1 MADTFD
7 FDAFISSPSQ
17 AEVANPISSTNPT
30 TTTITATTTN
40 DNLGN
45 PIATHASTQVG
56 GDASLLALNG
66 DMVSSFSDQGMN
78 GGLDGA
84 NLINNG
90 GLDMMNGSTLMSQSN
105 SLMYGSNYGDSFGN
119 DLMDS
124 WDINNA
130 AAAASGAPSFDFGNV
145 SASENNA
152 NANANGNGN
161 GNGNSV
167 NAPSQLH
174 NSHMP
179 MSMPSAQQNGATDSG
194 VKGARD
200 MAASYRDQIAAHHTQ
215 LMSVSTAPGPNGVG
229 RRSTSSIPRVSTF
242 KRNPPPMH
250 RGITAPNA
258 AKANLSL
265 QERRR
270 LSRQTAKQGA
280 TNMMPPQQ
288 GFPLTPQNPAAQ
300 GIGGF
305 TPVAGRGA
313 KRGLNGDS
321 GQISAS
327 PQQAMPMTSRSVS
340 FMNDSSGSSVSSSS
354 LSPQKMLDS
363 RSNSFMQ
370 TGGAAAGNGS
380 ANGLDAPSSVY
391 QGNFNTSSG
400 EAVPTSN
407 KYSSSGVD
415 VLGILSRAITRP
427 NPSIAL
433 GPVDLSCSF
442 AISDARHPE
451 QPLIYASETFCHLTG
466 YTLHEILGKNC
477 RFLQTP
483 GVPLEAGAERQHTDN
498 RAVEHLKRHLTGFRE
513 CQASLINYRKD
524 GSPFINL
531 VTVVPVSW
539 SDPSQVDFLVG
550 FQVDLV
556 EQPGAILERKE
567 DGSYLVNYRSVNDPP
582 PSAILGSDEMIK
594 DADAEASKQAAIA
607 ADILDLIHG
616 VGPCDAKQWSRV
628 LLENSHDLI
637 YVLSLKGTFLY
648 VSPSIERILGYSA
661 EEVIGKSISEFCH
674 PSDVVPVFRELKDS
688 TSNASIAAAAS
699 RNLRTEGIAN
709 PLTKGG
715 GGQAGPR
722 VNLIFRMRHKHDGH
736 RWIESTGKLHLEQG
750 KGRKVVISSGR
761 PRPVYNLAWEH
772 VRRGAESAQP
782 SFWSKLSIDGIFLS
796 TTGPI
801 AEVLNCDSKDVFGRH
816 VLEVTNYEAAPSLL
830 QALRSSQA
838 MSVSHLMGDG
848 VRNTTPVFSSF
859 YPSSAAAG
867 PALPTVFV
875 HVQRASAESS
885 WMIPNVAY
893 PKGGPQPAF
902 DATGTSVD
910 SLTSVFAEL
919 STYRSSSWV
928 FEMHQLKNVNR
939 RLKDEIRAL
948 RRQSRDHFAAG
959 VQGLPSNGVKLST
972 PQSPTLIGGCRRSGH
987 TDPSSFGNGQKM
999 VVPHIQASS
1008 PIKRRPD
1015 HGHGH
1020 RQHLRPSATLAYLH
1034 AGSSTDR
1041 GSSSSSG
1048 SEISPF
1054 AERAPNDGRSGS
1066 GDASDET
1073 TATTTTSGDTS
1084 EKDGSNNGSN
1094 TASGSESRRGS
1105 GSAEA

>member
-17 AEVANPISSTNPT
+17 AEAAAPISNTNNVATNSVDPSSTAAPPLLGPQP
-30 TTTITATTTN
+30 N
-40 DNLGN
+40 DM
-45 PIATHASTQVG
+45 IA
-56 GDASLLALNG
+56 
-66 DMVSSFSDQGMN
+66 SFSDQAMN

-84 NLINNG
+84 
-90 GLDMMNGSTLMSQSN
+90 LDMMGGSALMNQSN
-105 SLMYGSNYGDSFGN
+105 SLMYGSSNYGESFGN

-124 WDINNA
+124 WDMGSTTTA
-130 AAAASGAPSFDFGNV
+130 AAVAAPIAAPAFDFSGVPIADPSKPPGPQTPAANHSAPVTAPSSPVKRDF
-145 SASENNA
+145 
-152 NANANGNGN
+152 
-161 GNGNSV
+161 
-167 NAPSQLH
+167 
-174 NSHMP
+174 
-179 MSMPSAQQNGATDSG
+179 T
-194 VKGARD
+194 
-200 MAASYRDQIAAHHTQ
+200 ASYRDKIAAHHAH
-215 LMSVSTAPGPNGVG
+215 LMNTSTIMGSNGAG
-229 RRSTSSIPRVSTF
+229 SRSTSSIPRVSTF
-242 KRNPPPMH
+242 KRAVPPSH
-250 RGITAPNA
+250 RGITAPNVA
-258 AKANLSL
+258 RPNLSL

-270 LSRQTAKQGA
+270 LSRQAAKQGS
-280 TNMMPPQQ
+280 TMPQYQQ
-288 GFPLTPQNPAAQ
+288 TFAPTTQPSVAPAA
-300 GIGGF
+300 GGSF
-305 TPVAGRGA
+305 VPSVAGRGA
-313 KRGLNGDS
+313 KRGMADDN
-321 GQISAS
+321 GQISSS
-327 PQQAMPMTSRSVS
+327 PMQGMPLPSRSVS
-340 FMNDSSGSSVSSSS
+340 FMNDSSGSSVSSSN
-354 LSPQKMLDS
+354 LSPQKIPDS
-363 RSNSFMQ
+363 RSSSFAPPMP
-370 TGGAAAGNGS
+370 TANLGGAV
-380 ANGLDAPSSVY
+380 APPHVY
-391 QGNFNTSSG
+391 QGSFNTTSG
-400 EAVPTSN
+400 EAISTSN

-567 DGSYLVNYRSVNDPP
+567 DGSYLVNYRSINDPP
-582 PSAILGSDEMIK
+582 PSAVLGGDEIGK

-648 VSPSIERILGYSA
+648 VSPSIERILGYTA

-699 RNLRTEGIAN
+699 RNIRTEGVAN

-722 VNLIFRMRHKHDGH
+722 VNLTLRMRHKHDGH
-736 RWIESTGKLHLEQG
+736 RWIDSTGKLHLEQG

-782 SFWSKLSIDGIFLS
+782 SFWSKLSIDGVFLS
-796 TTGPI
+796 TTGPV
-801 AEVLNCDSKDVFGRH
+801 AEVLNCGPRDIFGRH

-848 VRNTTPVFSSF
+848 VRNTTPVFTSF

-875 HVQRASAESS
+875 HTQRASAESS
-885 WMIPNVAY
+885 WMVPNVAY

-910 SLTSVFAEL
+910 SLTSVFGEL

-948 RRQSRDHFAAG
+948 RRQSRDHFASGGQNCA
-959 VQGLPSNGVKLST
+959 QLST
-972 PQSPTLIGGCRRSGH
+972 PRSPTAANGRRRSG
-987 TDPSSFGNGQKM
+987 PSLDAAAFSAMQGSM
-999 VVPHIQASS
+999 VPHIQAPS

-1020 RQHLRPSATLAYLH
+1020 RQHLRPTAALTYLH
-1034 AGSSTDR
+1034 AGHSTDY
-1041 GSSSSSG
+1041 GGSSSSG
-1048 SEISPF
+1048 SETPF
-1054 AERAPNDGRSGS
+1054 GDRASNERRSGS

-1084 EKDGSNNGSN
+1084 EKDGASNSGSG
-1094 TASGSESRRGS
+1094 TGSGSESRRGS

>member
-17 AEVANPISSTNPT
+17 ADVAPPIS
-30 TTTITATTTN
+30 TTN
-40 DNLGN
+40 D
-45 PIATHASTQVG
+45 ATTNAS
-56 GDASLLALNG
+56 SLLAPTN
-66 DMVSSFSDQGMN
+66 DMMSSFPDQGIN
-78 GGLDGA
+78 GALDANGLMSNGA
-84 NLINNG
+84 
-90 GLDMMNGSTLMSQSN
+90 LDMMAGSELMSQSN

-119 DLMDS
+119 DIMDS
-124 WDINNA
+124 WDMGSA
-130 AAAASGAPSFDFGNV
+130 AAAAPANGGAPSFDFSGV
-145 SASENNA
+145 PSAS
-152 NANANGNGN
+152 NGKAPNG
-161 GNGNSV
+161 GQPPASTASV
-167 NAPSQLH
+167 P
-174 NSHMP
+174 P
-179 MSMPSAQQNGATDSG
+179 MPSSTTTPAPGG
-194 VKGARD
+194 KRD
-200 MAASYRDQIAAHHTQ
+200 ITASYRDQIAAHHSH
-215 LMSVSTAPGPNGVG
+215 LMNTSTILAPNGAG
-229 RRSTSSIPRVSTF
+229 SRSTSSIPRVSTF
-242 KRNPPPMH
+242 KRALPPMH

-258 AKANLSL
+258 ARANLSL

-270 LSRQTAKQGA
+270 LSRQAAKQGA
-280 TNMMPPQQ
+280 NNASQLQPAFAPTPPPPQAAAA
-288 GFPLTPQNPAAQ
+288 PAV
-300 GIGGF
+300 GGF
-305 TPVAGRGA
+305 VPAVAGRGA
-313 KRGLNGDS
+313 KRGMVDDS
-321 GQISAS
+321 GHINSSPMQGAS
-327 PQQAMPMTSRSVS
+327 LPSRSVS
-340 FMNDSSGSSVSSSS
+340 FLNDSSGSSVSSASM
-354 LSPQKMLDS
+354 SPQKMLDH
-363 RSNSFMQ
+363 RSSSFAPAPP
-370 TGGAAAGNGS
+370 AANNGS
-380 ANGLDAPSSVY
+380 VNPPSLVY
-391 QGNFNTSSG
+391 QGSFNTTSG
-400 EAVPTSN
+400 EAIPTSN

-415 VLGILSRAITRP
+415 VLGILSRAITRT

-442 AISDARHPE
+442 AISDARHPK

-556 EQPGAILERKE
+556 EQPGAILERKD
-567 DGSYLVNYRSVNDPP
+567 DGSYLVNYRSINDPP
-582 PSAILGSDEMIK
+582 PSAILGADEMGK
-594 DADAEASKQAAIA
+594 DADAQASKQAAIA

-616 VGPCDAKQWSRV
+616 VGACDAKQWSRV

-648 VSPSIERILGYSA
+648 VSPSIERILGYTA

-699 RNLRTEGIAN
+699 RNIRTEGVAN

-722 VNLIFRMRHKHDGH
+722 VNLTLRMRHKHNGH
-736 RWIESTGKLHLEQG
+736 RWIDSTGKLHLEQG

-772 VRRGAESAQP
+772 VRRGAEAAQP
-782 SFWSKLSIDGIFLS
+782 SFWSKLSIDGVFLS
-796 TTGPI
+796 TTGPV
-801 AEVLNCDSKDVFGRH
+801 AEVLNCDGRDIFGRH

-848 VRNTTPVFSSF
+848 ASNNTPVFSSF

-875 HVQRASAESS
+875 HIQRASAEGS

-910 SLTSVFAEL
+910 SLTSVFGEL

-928 FEMHQLKNVNR
+928 FEIHQLKNVNR

-948 RRQSRDHFAAG
+948 RRQSRDHLTA
-959 VQGLPSNGVKLST
+959 NGQNPIGNGAKMSM
-972 PQSPTLIGGCRRSGH
+972 PQSPTVANGAGGRRRSGP
-987 TDPSSFGNGQKM
+987 TDAAAFGMAQQGSSS
-999 VVPHIQASS
+999 VPHIQAPS

-1020 RQHLRPSATLAYLH
+1020 RQHLRPTAALTYLH
-1034 AGSSTDR
+1034 AGHSTDF

-1048 SEISPF
+1048 SEVSPF
-1054 AERAPNDGRSGS
+1054 AERAPNDRRSGS

-1073 TATTTTSGDTS
+1073 AATTTTSGDTS
-1084 EKDGSNNGSN
+1084 EKDGSN
-1094 TASGSESRRGS
+1094 SGSGTGSGSDSRRGS

>member
-17 AEVANPISSTNPT
+17 GEVAQSIVPNGNSANTTN
-30 TTTITATTTN
+30 IATTS
-40 DNLGN
+40 DSLGN
-45 PIATHASTQVG
+45 SLATNGPDS
-56 GDASLLALNG
+56 SLLGSAN
-66 DMVSSFSDQGMN
+66 DMASSFSDQGMSS
-78 GGLDGA
+78 GLDGA
-84 NLINNG
+84 NLMSNG
-90 GLDMMNGSTLMSQSN
+90 GLDMMGGSSLISQSN
-105 SLMYGSNYGDSFGN
+105 SMVYSSSNYSDSFGN
-119 DLMDS
+119 DIMNS
-124 WDINNA
+124 WDMGNGAGAVN
-130 AAAASGAPSFDFGNV
+130 GAPNFDFGGVATLDPTANNNGINGGA
-145 SASENNA
+145 SAAPPQNGQMSAPAPLIAPLSAPTE
-152 NANANGNGN
+152 NGN
-161 GNGNSV
+161 
-167 NAPSQLH
+167 
-174 NSHMP
+174 
-179 MSMPSAQQNGATDSG
+179 
-194 VKGARD
+194 KGARD
-200 MAASYRDQIAAHHTQ
+200 ITASYRDQIAAHHSH
-215 LMSVSTAPGPNGVG
+215 LMNTSTAPGPNGAG
-229 RRSTSSIPRVSTF
+229 SRSTSSIPRVSTF
-242 KRNPPPMH
+242 KCNPLN
-250 RGITAPNA
+250 RGITAPNV
-258 AKANLSL
+258 AKLNLSL

-270 LSRQTAKQGA
+270 LSRQAAKHGA
-280 TNMMPPQQ
+280 NAVQSQP
-288 GFPLTPQNPAAQ
+288 NAAAQ
-300 GIGGF
+300 GAGVF

-313 KRGLNGDS
+313 KRGLNADN
-321 GQISAS
+321 GQISS
-327 PQQAMPMTSRSVS
+327 TPQQSLPLPSRSVS
-340 FMNDSSGSSVSSSS
+340 FMIDSSGSSVSSSS
-354 LSPQKMLDS
+354 MSPQKVLDS
-363 RSNSFMQ
+363 RSSSFMQ
-370 TGGAAAGNGS
+370 TGPGAIAAGPG
-380 ANGLDAPSSVY
+380 ANGNGLGAPSSVY
-391 QGNFNTSSG
+391 QGNFSITSG

-407 KYSSSGVD
+407 KYSTSGVD

-451 QPLIYASETFCHLTG
+451 QPLVYASETFCHLTG
-466 YTLHEILGKNC
+466 YPLQEILGKNC

-483 GVPLEAGAERQHTDN
+483 GLPLEAGAERQHTDN
-498 RAVEHLKRHLTGFRE
+498 RAVEHLQRHCSDFRE

-524 GSPFINL
+524 GSAFINL

-567 DGSYLVNYRSVNDPP
+567 DGSYLVNYPSINDPP
-582 PSAILGSDEMIK
+582 PSANLGADEMIK
-594 DADAEASKQAAIA
+594 DVDAEASKQAAIA

-648 VSPSIERILGYSA
+648 VSPSIERILGYTA

-699 RNLRTEGIAN
+699 RNIRTEGVAN

-722 VNLIFRMRHKHDGH
+722 VNLIMRMRHKHDDH

-761 PRPVYNLAWEH
+761 PRPVYKLAWEH
-772 VRRGAESAQP
+772 VRRGAESAPP
-782 SFWSKLSIDGIFLS
+782 SFWSKLSIDGVFLS
-796 TTGPI
+796 TTGPV
-801 AEVLNCDSKDVFGRH
+801 ADVLNCDSKDIFGRH
-816 VLEVTNYEAAPSLL
+816 MLEVTNYEAAPSLL

-838 MSVSHLMGDG
+838 MTVSHLMGDG
-848 VRNTTPVFSSF
+848 VNNSIPVFTSF

-902 DATGTSVD
+902 DSTGTSVD

-948 RRQSRDHFAAG
+948 RRQSRDHFALG
-959 VQGLPSNGVKLST
+959 QQGMSANGVKLST
-972 PQSPTLIGGCRRSGH
+972 PQSPTIAGVRRHSGH
-987 TDPSSFGNGQKM
+987 MDALPFGAGLGQGG
-999 VVPHIQASS
+999 VVPHIQAPS
-1008 PIKRRPD
+1008 PIRRRPD

-1020 RQHLRPSATLAYLH
+1020 RQHLRPTATLQYLH
-1034 AGSSTDR
+1034 GGSSTDR
-1041 GSSSSSG
+1041 GGSSTDRGGSSSSS
-1048 SEISPF
+1048 SNEISPF
-1054 AERAPNDGRSGS
+1054 GERAPNERRSGS

-1073 TATTTTSGDTS
+1073 AATTTSGDTS
-1084 EKDGSNNGSN
+1084 EKDGGSN
-1094 TASGSESRRGS
+1094 SGSGTGS
-1105 GSAEA
+1105 GSGSRRNSAEAS

>member
-17 AEVANPISSTNPT
+17 GEVAQPVSVSNGAS
-30 TTTITATTTN
+30 TTI

-45 PIATHASTQVG
+45 PIISNAASNPVG
-56 GDASLLALNG
+56 ADASLLGPANS
-66 DMVSSFSDQGMN
+66 MVSSFSDQGIMSN
-78 GGLDGA
+78 GGM
-84 NLINNG
+84 
-90 GLDMMNGSTLMSQSN
+90 DMMAGSTLMSQSN
-105 SLMYGSNYGDSFGN
+105 SLMYGDNYSESFGN
-119 DLMDS
+119 DLMNS
-124 WDINNA
+124 WDIGNA
-130 AAAASGAPSFDFGNV
+130 AHAPNAASTFDFGRAASAGPV
-145 SASENNA
+145 SNTNALAANDNASKVA
-152 NANANGNGN
+152 SMPMAPT
-161 GNGNSV
+161 SSSTP
-167 NAPSQLH
+167 APSA
-174 NSHMP
+174 N
-179 MSMPSAQQNGATDSG
+179 
-194 VKGARD
+194 KGARD
-200 MAASYRDQIAAHHTQ
+200 VTASYRDQIAAHHSH
-215 LMSVSTAPGPNGVG
+215 LMTASTAPALNGAG
-229 RRSTSSIPRVSTF
+229 SRSTSSIPRVSTF
-242 KRNPPPMH
+242 KRAQPPLP
-250 RGITAPNA
+250 RGVTTHNA
-258 AKANLSL
+258 AQANLSL

-270 LSRQTAKQGA
+270 LSRQATKLGA
-280 TNMMPPQQ
+280 MSQPQPQSFPTTPPHA
-288 GFPLTPQNPAAQ
+288 TSQNAGHFA
-300 GIGGF
+300 
-305 TPVAGRGA
+305 TPVAGRGV
-313 KRGLNGDS
+313 KRGLNADGVQVNN
-321 GQISAS
+321 GP
-327 PQQAMPMTSRSVS
+327 PQQLPLPSRSVS
-340 FMNDSSGSSVSSSS
+340 FMNDSSGSSVSSSDM
-354 LSPQKMLDS
+354 SPQKMLDS
-363 RSNSFMQ
+363 RSSSFMQ
-370 TGGAAAGNGS
+370 STGVPVGAGS
-380 ANGLDAPSSVY
+380 AGLDASSSVY
-391 QGNFNTSSG
+391 QGNFNTTSG
-400 EAVPTSN
+400 EAVATSN
-407 KYSSSGVD
+407 KYSASGVD

-483 GVPLEAGAERQHTDN
+483 GLPLEAGAERQHTDN
-498 RAVEHLKRHLTGFRE
+498 RAVQHLKRHLGGFRE

-567 DGSYLVNYRSVNDPP
+567 DGSYLVNYRSINDPP
-582 PSAILGSDEMIK
+582 PSAVLGSDEMVK

-648 VSPSIERILGYSA
+648 VSPSIERILGFTA

-699 RNLRTEGIAN
+699 RNIRTEGVAN

-772 VRRGAESAQP
+772 VRRGAENAQP
-782 SFWSKLSIDGIFLS
+782 SFWSKLSIDGVFLS
-796 TTGPI
+796 STGPI
-801 AEVLNCDSKDVFGRH
+801 GDVLNCEGKDIFGRH

-838 MSVSHLMGDG
+838 MTVSHLMGDG
-848 VRNTTPVFSSF
+848 LRNTTPVCTSF

-875 HVQRASAESS
+875 HVQRASTESS

-902 DATGTSVD
+902 DSTGTSVD

-959 VQGLPSNGVKLST
+959 GQGMPINGVQLST
-972 PQSPTLIGGCRRSGH
+972 PQSPSLAGGRRSSGH
-987 TDPSSFGNGQKM
+987 LDAPQFGNIEG
-999 VVPHIQASS
+999 VAVPHLTSSS

-1020 RQHLRPSATLAYLH
+1020 RQHLRPTANLAYLH
-1034 AGSSTDR
+1034 QNSSTDR
-1041 GSSSSSG
+1041 GSSSSSS

-1054 AERAPNDGRSGS
+1054 GEVLHQDRRSGS

-1073 TATTTTSGDTS
+1073 AATTTTSGDTS
-1084 EKDGSNNGSN
+1084 EKDGSH
-1094 TASGSESRRGS
+1094 SGSGTGSGNESRRNS

>member
-17 AEVANPISSTNPT
+17 GEVAPSMIPNTASAT
-30 TTTITATTTN
+30 TANTATT
-40 DNLGN
+40 DSLGN
-45 PIATHASTQVG
+45 PISNNVPEN
-56 GDASLLALNG
+56 SLLGPGN
-66 DMVSSFSDQGMN
+66 DMVSSFSDQGIDI
-78 GGLDGA
+78 GLDGA
-84 NLINNG
+84 NLLSNG
-90 GLDMMNGSTLMSQSN
+90 GLDMMGGSTLMSQSN
-105 SLMYGSNYGDSFGN
+105 SMMYSGSNYGDSFGN
-119 DLMDS
+119 EIMNS
-124 WDINNA
+124 WDMGNA
-130 AAAASGAPSFDFGNV
+130 AGADNGAATFDFGGINGGGAPAPQPQV
-145 SASENNA
+145 GQMSAPA
-152 NANANGNGN
+152 PLPTADGNK
-161 GNGNSV
+161 
-167 NAPSQLH
+167 AI
-174 NSHMP
+174 
-179 MSMPSAQQNGATDSG
+179 
-194 VKGARD
+194 RD
-200 MAASYRDQIAAHHTQ
+200 ITASYRDQIAAHHSHLLTT
-215 LMSVSTAPGPNGVG
+215 STAPGPKGAG
-229 RRSTSSIPRVSTF
+229 SRSTSSIPRVSTF
-242 KRNPPPMH
+242 KRNPMN
-250 RGITAPNA
+250 RGVTAPNA
-258 AKANLSL
+258 AKLNLSL

-270 LSRQTAKQGA
+270 LSRQAAKHGA
-280 TNMMPPQQ
+280 NAAQPQQ
-288 GFPLTPQNPAAQ
+288 HAAAQ
-300 GIGGF
+300 NARAFSPI
-305 TPVAGRGA
+305 AGRGA
-313 KRGLNGDS
+313 KRGLNGDNEH
-321 GQISAS
+321 ISS
-327 PQQAMPMTSRSVS
+327 TPQQSLPLPSRSVS

-354 LSPQKMLDS
+354 MSPQKMLDS
-363 RSNSFMQ
+363 RSSSFMQ
-370 TGGAAAGNGS
+370 QGPSNNIVGAAANGNVMG
-380 ANGLDAPSSVY
+380 APSSVY
-391 QGNFNTSSG
+391 QGNFSTTSG
-400 EAVPTSN
+400 ETVPTSN
-407 KYSSSGVD
+407 KYSTSGVD

-498 RAVEHLKRHLTGFRE
+498 CAVKHLKRHLTGFRE

-539 SDPSQVDFLVG
+539 SNPSQVDFIVG

-567 DGSYLVNYRSVNDPP
+567 DGSYLVNYRSINDPP
-582 PSAILGSDEMIK
+582 PSAILGADEMTK
-594 DADAEASKQAAIA
+594 DADTEASKQAAIA

-648 VSPSIERILGYSA
+648 VSPSIERILGYTA

-699 RNLRTEGIAN
+699 RNIRTEGVVN

-722 VNLIFRMRHKHDGH
+722 VNLIMRMRHKHDGH

-782 SFWSKLSIDGIFLS
+782 SFWSKLSIDGVFLS
-796 TTGPI
+796 TTGSV
-801 AEVLNCDSKDVFGRH
+801 ADVLNCDGKDIFGRH

-838 MSVSHLMGDG
+838 MTVSHLMGDG
-848 VRNTTPVFSSF
+848 ANNTTPVFTSF

-893 PKGGPQPAF
+893 PKGGSQPAF
-902 DATGTSVD
+902 DATATSVD

-948 RRQSRDHFAAG
+948 RRQSRGHFASG
-959 VQGLPSNGVKLST
+959 QQGMSANGIKLST
-972 PQSPTLIGGCRRSGH
+972 PQSPSVAGGRRHSGH
-987 TDPSSFGNGQKM
+987 MDASNFAPGQGA
-999 VVPHIQASS
+999 VVPHIQVPS
-1008 PIKRRPD
+1008 PIRRRPD

-1020 RQHLRPSATLAYLH
+1020 RQHLRPTAALQYLH

-1054 AERAPNDGRSGS
+1054 TERAPNERRSGS

-1073 TATTTTSGDTS
+1073 AATTTSGDTS
-1084 EKDGSNNGSN
+1084 EKDGGSN
-1094 TASGSESRRGS
+1094 SGSGTGSGSESRRN
-1105 GSAEA
+1105 SAEAN

>member
-17 AEVANPISSTNPT
+17 AEVIPPISTNNGA
-30 TTTITATTTN
+30 TIV

-45 PIATHASTQVG
+45 PATGNG
-56 GDASLLALNG
+56 GLGPTN
-66 DMVSSFSDQGMN
+66 DMISSFSDQGIN
-78 GGLDGA
+78 GRLDANGLMSNGA
-84 NLINNG
+84 
-90 GLDMMNGSTLMSQSN
+90 LDMMGGSALMSQSN
-105 SLMYGSNYGDSFGN
+105 SLMYGSNYGESFGN
-119 DLMDS
+119 GLMDS
-124 WDINNA
+124 WDMGSSA
-130 AAAASGAPSFDFGNV
+130 AAANGASSFDFGGV
-145 SASENNA
+145 PSA
-152 NANANGNGN
+152 GNGKAPN
-161 GNGNSV
+161 GQTPVST
-167 NAPSQLH
+167 
-174 NSHMP
+174 
-179 MSMPSAQQNGATDSG
+179 ATVPPTTTPAAAG
-194 VKGARD
+194 KRD
-200 MAASYRDQIAAHHTQ
+200 VTASYRDQIAAHHSH
-215 LMSVSTAPGPNGVG
+215 LMNTSTLMGPNGAG
-229 RRSTSSIPRVSTF
+229 SRSTSSIPRVSTF
-242 KRNPPPMH
+242 KRAQPALH

-258 AKANLSL
+258 ARANLSL

-270 LSRQTAKQGA
+270 LSRQAAKQGA
-280 TNMMPPQQ
+280 NTAQLQPAFAPTA
-288 GFPLTPQNPAAQ
+288 PPAAAQ
-300 GIGGF
+300 TVGGF
-305 TPVAGRGA
+305 VPVVAGRGV
-313 KRGLNGDS
+313 KRGIADDS
-321 GQISAS
+321 GQISSS
-327 PQQAMPMTSRSVS
+327 PLQGPPMPSRSVS

-363 RSNSFMQ
+363 RSNSFAPPFPANN
-370 TGGAAAGNGS
+370 GGVV
-380 ANGLDAPSSVY
+380 DPPSLVY
-391 QGNFNTSSG
+391 QGSFNTTSG
-400 EAVPTSN
+400 EAIPTSN

-433 GPVDLSCSF
+433 GPIDLLCSF

-531 VTVVPVSW
+531 VTVVPVLW

-556 EQPGAILERKE
+556 EQPGAILERKD
-567 DGSYLVNYRSVNDPP
+567 DGSYLVNYRSINDPP
-582 PSAILGSDEMIK
+582 PSAILGADEMGK
-594 DADAEASKQAAIA
+594 DADAEATKKAAIA

-648 VSPSIERILGYSA
+648 VSPSIERILGYTA

-699 RNLRTEGIAN
+699 RNIRTEGVAN

-722 VNLIFRMRHKHDGH
+722 VNLTLRMRHKHDGH

-772 VRRGAESAQP
+772 VRRGAEAAQP
-782 SFWSKLSIDGIFLS
+782 SFWSKLSIDGVFLS
-796 TTGPI
+796 TTGPV
-801 AEVLNCDSKDVFGRH
+801 AEVLNCDGRDIFGRH
-816 VLEVTNYEAAPSLL
+816 VLDVTNYEAAPSLL
-830 QALRSSQA
+830 TALRSSQA
-838 MSVSHLMGDG
+838 MGVSHLMGDG
-848 VRNTTPVFSSF
+848 VSNTTPVFSSF

-875 HVQRASAESS
+875 HIQRASAESS

-910 SLTSVFAEL
+910 SLTSVFGEL

-948 RRQSRDHFAAG
+948 RRQLRDHLTASGQTLGANGAKMSVPPSLTVANGAG
-959 VQGLPSNGVKLST
+959 GRRCSGPMDASAFSMSQG
-972 PQSPTLIGGCRRSGH
+972 
-987 TDPSSFGNGQKM
+987 SS
-999 VVPHIQASS
+999 VPHIQAPS
-1008 PIKRRPD
+1008 PIKRRPG

-1020 RQHLRPSATLAYLH
+1020 RQHLRPTVALTYLH
-1034 AGSSTDR
+1034 TGHSTDF

-1048 SEISPF
+1048 SEISSF
-1054 AERAPNDGRSGS
+1054 GERA
-1066 GDASDET
+1066 
-1073 TATTTTSGDTS
+1073 ATTTTSGDTS
-1084 EKDGSNNGSN
+1084 EKDGSN
-1094 TASGSESRRGS
+1094 SGSGTGSSSNSRRGS

>member
-7 FDAFISSPSQ
+7 FDAFISSPSH
-17 AEVANPISSTNPT
+17 AEVAPPAVPNNNGASI
-30 TTTITATTTN
+30 AV

-45 PIATHASTQVG
+45 TVSTNAS
-56 GDASLLALNG
+56 ALLGPHN
-66 DMVSSFSDQGMN
+66 DMVASFSDQGMQN
-78 GGLDGA
+78 
-84 NLINNG
+84 ING
-90 GLDMMNGSTLMSQSN
+90 GLDMMAGGTLMSQSN
-105 SLMYGSNYGDSFGN
+105 SLMYGSNYGESFGN

-124 WDINNA
+124 WDMGSTTGAGNGAPNFGFGA
-130 AAAASGAPSFDFGNV
+130 AAAAAPPPPPQDAHTNASVISQNSQMPTSGPAPAVAPAASGA
-145 SASENNA
+145 
-152 NANANGNGN
+152 
-161 GNGNSV
+161 
-167 NAPSQLH
+167 
-174 NSHMP
+174 
-179 MSMPSAQQNGATDSG
+179 
-194 VKGARD
+194 KRD
-200 MAASYRDQIAAHHTQ
+200 ITASYRDQIAAHHSHLLGTG
-215 LMSVSTAPGPNGVG
+215 S
-229 RRSTSSIPRVSTF
+229 RSTSSIPRVSTF
-242 KRNPPPMH
+242 KRVQPPMN
-250 RGITAPNA
+250 RGITVTNA
-258 AKANLSL
+258 ARANLSL

-270 LSRQTAKQGA
+270 LSRQAAKMAAPQ
-280 TNMMPPQQ
+280 PQPQQ
-288 GFPLTPQNPAAQ
+288 PQQAFGQASQHAAAPGVAAFPS
-300 GIGGF
+300 
-305 TPVAGRGA
+305 VAGRGA
-313 KRGLNGDS
+313 KRSLNDDMS
-321 GQISAS
+321 QISS
-327 PQQAMPMTSRSVS
+327 GPLPIPTRSVS
-340 FMNDSSGSSVSSSS
+340 FMNDSSGSSVSSSDM
-354 LSPQKMLDS
+354 SPQKMLDS
-363 RSNSFMQ
+363 RSNSFAPQMPAANV
-370 TGGAAAGNGS
+370 GGNAGAS
-380 ANGLDAPSSVY
+380 AEIY
-391 QGNFNTSSG
+391 QGNFSTSSG
-400 EAVPTSN
+400 DAIPTSN

-427 NPSIAL
+427 NQSIAL

-498 RAVEHLKRHLTGFRE
+498 RAVEHLKRHLGGLRE

-556 EQPGAILERKE
+556 EQPGAILERKD
-567 DGSYLVNYRSVNDPP
+567 DGSYLVNYRSINDPP
-582 PSAILGSDEMIK
+582 PSAILGADELGK
-594 DADAEASKQAAIA
+594 DADADASKQALLA

-648 VSPSIERILGYSA
+648 VSPSIERILGYTA
-661 EEVIGKSISEFCH
+661 DEVIGKSISEFCH

-699 RNLRTEGIAN
+699 RNIRTEGVAN

-722 VNLIFRMRHKHDGH
+722 VNLIMRMRHKHDGH

-782 SFWSKLSIDGIFLS
+782 SFWSKLSIDGIFLNS
-796 TTGPI
+796 TGPV
-801 AEVLNCDSKDVFGRH
+801 AEVLNCDERDIFGRH
-816 VLEVTNYEAAPSLL
+816 VLELTNYEAAPSLL

-848 VRNTTPVFSSF
+848 AGNNVPVFTSF

-867 PALPTVFV
+867 PALPTVFM

-902 DATGTSVD
+902 DATGTSID

-948 RRQSRDHFAAG
+948 RRQSRDHLGANGQGLNANG
-959 VQGLPSNGVKLST
+959 VQLST
-972 PQSPTLIGGCRRSGH
+972 PQTPTMANGRRRSGPM
-987 TDPSSFGNGQKM
+987 DGSAGFMGNGQGPS
-999 VVPHIQASS
+999 VPHIQTPS

-1020 RQHLRPSATLAYLH
+1020 RQHLRPTAQLSYLH
-1034 AGSSTDR
+1034 AGHSTDY

-1048 SEISPF
+1048 SEFSPF
-1054 AERAPNDGRSGS
+1054 PERAPNDRRSGS

-1073 TATTTTSGDTS
+1073 AATTTTSGDTS
-1084 EKDGSNNGSN
+1084 EKDGGSG
-1094 TASGSESRRGS
+1094 TGSGSESRRNS
-1105 GSAEA
+1105 GSAES

>member
-17 AEVANPISSTNPT
+17 AEVAPPNS
-30 TTTITATTTN
+30 
-40 DNLGN
+40 
-45 PIATHASTQVG
+45 IAKNNASQQ
-56 GDASLLALNG
+56 DASSLLAPANH
-66 DMVSSFSDQGMN
+66 MVSSCSDQGSH
-78 GGLDGA
+78 GA
-84 NLINNG
+84 I
-90 GLDMMNGSTLMSQSN
+90 DMMPDSSLMGQSN
-105 SLMYGSNYGDSFGN
+105 SSLMYGSNFGESFGSDIMN
-119 DLMDS
+119 A
-124 WDINNA
+124 WDMGVTNNA
-130 AAAASGAPSFDFGNV
+130 ASALDFVSAPPSADAPS
-145 SASENNA
+145 APTPITAPNA
-152 NANANGNGN
+152 KRG
-161 GNGNSV
+161 
-167 NAPSQLH
+167 P
-174 NSHMP
+174 
-179 MSMPSAQQNGATDSG
+179 T
-194 VKGARD
+194 
-200 MAASYRDQIAAHHTQ
+200 ASYRDQIAAHHSH
-215 LMSVSTAPGPNGVG
+215 LMNTSTLAGLNGG
-229 RRSTSSIPRVSTF
+229 SSRSTSSIPRVSTF
-242 KRNPPPMH
+242 KRVPPPMH

-258 AKANLSL
+258 ARANLSL

-270 LSRQTAKQGA
+270 LSRQAARQGA
-280 TNMMPPQQ
+280 GMAPPPQPAFAQ
-288 GFPLTPQNPAAQ
+288 TQPQTIDSVIPA
-300 GIGGF
+300 
-305 TPVAGRGA
+305 VAGRGA
-313 KRGLNGDS
+313 KRGINADNGH
-321 GQISAS
+321 ISTT
-327 PQQAMPMTSRSVS
+327 PQQTLPLPSRSVS

-354 LSPQKMLDS
+354 MSPQKMPDS
-363 RSNSFMQ
+363 RSNSYANA
-370 TGGAAAGNGS
+370 GGGVNV
-380 ANGLDAPSSVY
+380 PSHVY
-391 QGNFNTSSG
+391 QGSFNTTSG
-400 EAVPTSN
+400 EAIPTSN

-498 RAVEHLKRHLTGFRE
+498 RAVEHLKRHLGGFRE

-567 DGSYLVNYRSVNDPP
+567 DGSYLVNYRSINDPP
-582 PSAILGSDEMIK
+582 PSAILGSDEMTK

-616 VGPCDAKQWSRV
+616 VGPCDSKQWSRV

-648 VSPSIERILGYSA
+648 VSPSIERILGFTA

-699 RNLRTEGIAN
+699 RNIRTEGVAN

-722 VNLIFRMRHKHDGH
+722 VNLILRMRHKHDGH

-772 VRRGAESAQP
+772 VRRGAQAAQP

-796 TTGPI
+796 TTGPV
-801 AEVLNCDSKDVFGRH
+801 AEVLNCEDKDIFGRH
-816 VLEVTNYEAAPSLL
+816 LLEVTNYEAAPSLL

-838 MSVSHLMGDG
+838 MSVAHMMGDG
-848 VRNTTPVFSSF
+848 GGNSTPVFSSF

-867 PALPTVFV
+867 PALSTVFV
-875 HVQRASAESS
+875 HVQRASPDNS
-885 WMIPNVAY
+885 WMVPNVAY

-902 DATGTSVD
+902 DSTGTSVD

-948 RRQSRDHFAAG
+948 RRQSRDHFAGDQLSSA
-959 VQGLPSNGVKLST
+959 NGGRLSM
-972 PQSPTLIGGCRRSGH
+972 PQSPTIAGGRRSSGPK
-987 TDPSSFGNGQKM
+987 DASAYSVGGQGAA
-999 VVPHIQASS
+999 VPHLQMPS

-1015 HGHGH
+1015 HGYGH
-1020 RQHLRPSATLAYLH
+1020 RQHLRPTETLAYLH
-1034 AGSSTDR
+1034 AGHSTDF

-1048 SEISPF
+1048 SETPF
-1054 AERAPNDGRSGS
+1054 GDMAIIGRRSGS

-1084 EKDGSNNGSN
+1084 EKDGSN
-1094 TASGSESRRGS
+1094 SGSGTGSGSASRRGS

>member
-17 AEVANPISSTNPT
+17 AEVTSSIS
-30 TTTITATTTN
+30 TIN
-40 DNLGN
+40 DTIQ
-45 PIATHASTQVG
+45 PDAS
-56 GDASLLALNG
+56 SLLAPANH
-66 DMVSSFSDQGMN
+66 MVSSCSDQGSH
-78 GGLDGA
+78 A
-84 NLINNG
+84 AI
-90 GLDMMNGSTLMSQSN
+90 DMMPGPSLMSQSSS
-105 SLMYGSNYGDSFGN
+105 SLVYGSNYGESFGR
-119 DLMDS
+119 DIMDA
-124 WDINNA
+124 WDMGAATNA
-130 AAAASGAPSFDFGNV
+130 APALDFGSAPPPVDAAIANGFATGAV
-145 SASENNA
+145 RAARGVNGQTPLSAS
-152 NANANGNGN
+152 
-161 GNGNSV
+161 S
-167 NAPSQLH
+167 APTPVTAPH
-174 NSHMP
+174 AKRGP
-179 MSMPSAQQNGATDSG
+179 
-194 VKGARD
+194 
-200 MAASYRDQIAAHHTQ
+200 AASYRDQIAAHHSH
-215 LMSVSTAPGPNGVG
+215 LMNTSTLAGSNGG
-229 RRSTSSIPRVSTF
+229 SNRSTSSIPRVSTF
-242 KRNPPPMH
+242 KRVPPPMH
-250 RGITAPNA
+250 RDITAPNA
-258 AKANLSL
+258 ACANLSL

-270 LSRQTAKQGA
+270 LSRQAARQGA
-280 TNMMPPQQ
+280 GMVPPPQ
-288 GFPLTPQNPAAQ
+288 PAFAQ
-300 GIGGF
+300 ASAPAIGSGI
-305 TPVAGRGA
+305 PAVAGRGA
-313 KRGLNGDS
+313 KRGMNVDNGH
-321 GQISAS
+321 ISTT
-327 PQQAMPMTSRSVS
+327 PQQSLPLPSRSVS

-354 LSPQKMLDS
+354 MSPQKMPDS
-363 RSNSFMQ
+363 RSNSFAPQ
-370 TGGAAAGNGS
+370 PAGVSGDGGAVGGV
-380 ANGLDAPSSVY
+380 DVPSHVY
-391 QGNFNTSSG
+391 QGTFNTTSG
-400 EAVPTSN
+400 EAIPTSN

-483 GVPLEAGAERQHTDN
+483 GVALEAGAERQHTDN
-498 RAVEHLKRHLTGFRE
+498 RAVEHLKRHLGGFRE

-567 DGSYLVNYRSVNDPP
+567 DGSYLVNYRSINDPP
-582 PSAILGSDEMIK
+582 PSAILASDEMTK

-616 VGPCDAKQWSRV
+616 VGPCDSKQWSRV

-648 VSPSIERILGYSA
+648 VSPSIERILGFTA
-661 EEVIGKSISEFCH
+661 DEVIGKSISEFCH

-699 RNLRTEGIAN
+699 RNIRTEGVAN

-722 VNLIFRMRHKHDGH
+722 VNLILRMRHKHDGH

-772 VRRGAESAQP
+772 VRRGAQAAQP

-796 TTGPI
+796 TTGPV
-801 AEVLNCDSKDVFGRH
+801 AEVLNCEDKDIFGRH
-816 VLEVTNYEAAPSLL
+816 LLEVTNYEAAPSLL

-838 MSVSHLMGDG
+838 MSVAHTMGDG
-848 VRNTTPVFSSF
+848 TGNTTPVFSSF

-867 PALPTVFV
+867 PALSTVFV
-875 HVQRASAESS
+875 HVQRASPENS
-885 WMIPNVAY
+885 WMVPNVAY

-902 DATGTSVD
+902 DSTGTSVD

-948 RRQSRDHFAAG
+948 RRQSRDHLAG
-959 VQGLPSNGVKLST
+959 GQLSSTNGGRLSM
-972 PQSPTLIGGCRRSGH
+972 PQSPTLAGIAGGRRPSGPK
-987 TDPSSFGNGQKM
+987 DPQAYSVGSQGAA
-999 VVPHIQASS
+999 VPHLQMPS

-1015 HGHGH
+1015 HGYGH
-1020 RQHLRPSATLAYLH
+1020 RQHLRPTETLAYLH
-1034 AGSSTDR
+1034 AGHSTDF

-1048 SEISPF
+1048 SETPF
-1054 AERAPNDGRSGS
+1054 GDRALIGRRSGS

-1073 TATTTTSGDTS
+1073 AATTTTSGDTS
-1084 EKDGSNNGSN
+1084 EKDGSN
-1094 TASGSESRRGS
+1094 SGSGTGSGSASRRGS

>member
-17 AEVANPISSTNPT
+17 ADVVAPPPPPPVAPTNTNAANPASDVFKING
-30 TTTITATTTN
+30 TA
-40 DNLGN
+40 
-45 PIATHASTQVG
+45 P
-56 GDASLLALNG
+56 DASLLGAPSN
-66 DMVSSFSDQGMN
+66 DMSSSFSDQGLN
-78 GGLDGA
+78 GG
-84 NLINNG
+84 I
-90 GLDMMNGSTLMSQSN
+90 DMRPAS
-105 SLMYGSNYGDSFGN
+105 SLMGQSDSMMYATDYSESFGN

-124 WDINNA
+124 WDMNNPANA
-130 AAAASGAPSFDFGNV
+130 ANPSSAFDFG
-145 SASENNA
+145 SA
-152 NANANGNGN
+152 NAPDLVAQSGDALNGLNASPFAPRARNGQAPMPMASVAAAPSPAAANG
-161 GNGNSV
+161 
-167 NAPSQLH
+167 AK
-174 NSHMP
+174 
-179 MSMPSAQQNGATDSG
+179 T
-194 VKGARD
+194 ARD
-200 MAASYRDQIAAHHTQ
+200 VTSSYRDQIAAHHSQ
-215 LMSVSTAPGPNGVG
+215 LMSTSTDSGLHGG
-229 RRSTSSIPRVSTF
+229 GSRSTSSIPRVTTF
-242 KRNPPPMH
+242 KRAQPPIH
-250 RGITAPNA
+250 RGVTAPNA
-258 AKANLSL
+258 ARANLSL

-270 LSRQTAKQGA
+270 LSRQAAKQQGMHSAHAQHANNAMAPGA
-280 TNMMPPQQ
+280 PTS
-288 GFPLTPQNPAAQ
+288 
-300 GIGGF
+300 F
-305 TPVAGRGA
+305 TPMAGRGA
-313 KRGLNGDS
+313 KRGMNSDDGH
-321 GQISAS
+321 ISSS
-327 PQQAMPMTSRSVS
+327 PLQPMPAPPTRTVS
-340 FMNDSSGSSVSSSS
+340 FMNDSSGSSVSSTG

-363 RSNSFMQ
+363 RASSFMHN
-370 TGGAAAGNGS
+370 GAGPLGPLAG
-380 ANGLDAPSSVY
+380 GLDQAPSSVY
-391 QGNFNTSSG
+391 QGNFNTTSG
-400 EAVPTSN
+400 EAVATAN
-407 KYSSSGVD
+407 KYSTSGVD

-483 GVPLEAGAERQHTDN
+483 GAALEAGAERQHTDN

-567 DGSYLVNYRSVNDPP
+567 DGSYLVNYRSINDPP
-582 PSAILGSDEMIK
+582 PSAILSSDEMVK

-607 ADILDLIHG
+607 ADILDLMHG

-648 VSPSIERILGYSA
+648 VSPSIERILGFTA

-699 RNLRTEGIAN
+699 RNIRTEGVAN

-722 VNLIFRMRHKHDGH
+722 VNLIMRMRHKHDGH

-796 TTGPI
+796 TTGPT
-801 AEVLNCDSKDVFGRH
+801 AEVLNCDSKDIFGRH
-816 VLEVTNYEAAPSLL
+816 LLEVTNYEAAPSLL

-838 MSVSHLMGDG
+838 MSVSHFMGDG
-848 VRNTTPVFSSF
+848 ATNTTPVFTSF

-867 PALPTVFV
+867 PALSTVFV

-948 RRQSRDHFAAG
+948 RRQSRDHFGGAAG
-959 VQGLPSNGVKLST
+959 GVAKHGVQLSN
-972 PQSPTLIGGCRRSGH
+972 PQSPTSAMADGRRRSAH
-987 TDPSSFGNGQKM
+987 MESMSFSNGQASA
-999 VVPHIQASS
+999 VPHIQTPS

-1054 AERAPNDGRSGS
+1054 AERAPNDRRSGS

-1073 TATTTTSGDTS
+1073 AATTTTSGDTS
-1084 EKDGSNNGSN
+1084 EKDGSNHGSG
-1094 TASGSESRRGS
+1094 TGSGSESRRNS
-1105 GSAEA
+1105 GTAEA

>member
-17 AEVANPISSTNPT
+17 AEVAPPISNTNNNAAAPT
-30 TTTITATTTN
+30 VG
-40 DNLGN
+40 NLGN
-45 PIATHASTQVG
+45 PISANVS
-56 GDASLLALNG
+56 SLLGPAN
-66 DMVSSFSDQGMN
+66 DMISSFSDQGMN
-78 GGLDGA
+78 GG
-84 NLINNG
+84 
-90 GLDMMNGSTLMSQSN
+90 GLDMMTGSTLMSQSN
-105 SLMYGSNYGDSFGN
+105 SLMYGSNYGESFGN
-119 DLMDS
+119 DVMDS
-124 WDINNA
+124 WDKGSNVA
-130 AAAASGAPSFDFGNV
+130 AGNGAPNFDFGNG
-145 SASENNA
+145 AA
-152 NANANGNGN
+152 QDAIPNGNNVSN
-161 GNGNSV
+161 GGTQNDG
-167 NAPSQLH
+167 QL
-174 NSHMP
+174 P
-179 MSMPSAQQNGATDSG
+179 MSEPAPPVAAPAGG
-194 VKGARD
+194 KRD
-200 MAASYRDQIAAHHTQ
+200 ITASYRDQIAAHHSH
-215 LMSVSTAPGPNGVG
+215 LMNTSTLLGPNGAG
-229 RRSTSSIPRVSTF
+229 SRSTSSIPRVSTF
-242 KRNPPPMH
+242 KRLQQPPMH

-258 AKANLSL
+258 ARASLSL

-270 LSRQTAKQGA
+270 LSRQAAKMA
-280 TNMMPPQQ
+280 APQQ
-288 GFPLTPQNPAAQ
+288 QQQQQQTFAQPAPGVGA
-300 GIGGF
+300 F
-305 TPVAGRGA
+305 TPMAGRGA
-313 KRGLNGDS
+313 KRGLNDEMS
-321 GQISAS
+321 QIHSS
-327 PQQAMPMTSRSVS
+327 PQQSLPLPSRSVS

-363 RSNSFMQ
+363 RSNSFAPPMPG
-370 TGGAAAGNGS
+370 TNAGAIGE
-380 ANGLDAPSSVY
+380 VY
-391 QGNFNTSSG
+391 QGNFNTTSG
-400 EAVPTSN
+400 EAISTSN

-427 NPSIAL
+427 NQSIAL

-498 RAVEHLKRHLTGFRE
+498 RAVEHLKRHLNGLRE

-539 SDPSQVDFLVG
+539 SDPSQIDFLVG
-550 FQVDLV
+550 FQIDLV

-567 DGSYLVNYRSVNDPP
+567 DGSYLVNYRSINDPP
-582 PSAILGSDEMIK
+582 PSAMLGSDELAK
-594 DADAEASKQAAIA
+594 DADADASKQAAIA

-648 VSPSIERILGYSA
+648 VSPSIERILGFTA

-699 RNLRTEGIAN
+699 RNIRTEGVAN

-722 VNLIFRMRHKHDGH
+722 VNLIMRMRHKHDGH

-772 VRRGAESAQP
+772 VRRGAEAPQP
-782 SFWSKLSIDGIFLS
+782 SFWSKLSIDGIFLNS
-796 TTGPI
+796 TGPV
-801 AEVLNCDSKDVFGRH
+801 AEVLNCDERDIFGRH

-848 VRNTTPVFSSF
+848 AGNNVPVFTSF

-867 PALPTVFV
+867 PALPTVFM

-902 DATGTSVD
+902 DATGTSID

-948 RRQSRDHFAAG
+948 RRQSRDHLGASG
-959 VQGLPSNGVKLST
+959 QGMSANGIKLAT
-972 PQSPTLIGGCRRSGH
+972 PQSPTGRRRSGPV
-987 TDPSSFGNGQKM
+987 DGSAMFNIGSQGASS
-999 VVPHIQASS
+999 VPHIQTPS

-1020 RQHLRPSATLAYLH
+1020 RQHLRPTAALSYLH
-1034 AGSSTDR
+1034 AGHSTDY
-1041 GSSSSSG
+1041 GSSSSSS

-1054 AERAPNDGRSGS
+1054 GERAPNDRRSGS

-1073 TATTTTSGDTS
+1073 AATTTTSGDTS
-1084 EKDGSNNGSN
+1084 EKDGGSN
-1094 TASGSESRRGS
+1094 SGSGTGSGSESRRGS
-1105 GSAEA
+1105 GSADA

>member
-1 MADTFD
+1 MAGTFD
-7 FDAFISSPSQ
+7 FQAFISLPSQ
-17 AEVANPISSTNPT
+17 GEVLQSIVPNGANPNAIT
-30 TTTITATTTN
+30 TTT
-40 DNLGN
+40 DSLGN
-45 PIATHASTQVG
+45 PIITNAN
-56 GDASLLALNG
+56 DNSLLGPAN
-66 DMVSSFSDQGMN
+66 DMISSFPGQGMSSGLESSSHQYN
-78 GGLDGA
+78 GG
-84 NLINNG
+84 I
-90 GLDMMNGSTLMSQSN
+90 DMMSSSTLMSQSN
-105 SLMYGSNYGDSFGN
+105 SMMYSGSNYGDSFGN
-119 DLMDS
+119 HIIKS
-124 WDINNA
+124 WDMGNNA
-130 AAAASGAPSFDFGNV
+130 GAANVASSFDFGGVGASDPTANV
-145 SASENNA
+145 DGGASTAQLQNGPMATPGSLTSDPITAPPSGAAE
-152 NANANGNGN
+152 NGN
-161 GNGNSV
+161 
-167 NAPSQLH
+167 
-174 NSHMP
+174 
-179 MSMPSAQQNGATDSG
+179 
-194 VKGARD
+194 KRARD
-200 MAASYRDQIAAHHTQ
+200 ITASYRDQIAAHHSH
-215 LMSVSTAPGPNGVG
+215 LMNTSTALGPNGSG
-229 RRSTSSIPRVSTF
+229 SRSTSSIPRVSTF
-242 KRNPPPMH
+242 KRNPMN
-250 RGITAPNA
+250 RCITTPNA
-258 AKANLSL
+258 AKLNLSL

-270 LSRQTAKQGA
+270 LSRQAAKHGPNTAQSQQNA
-280 TNMMPPQQ
+280 T
-288 GFPLTPQNPAAQ
+288 AQ
-300 GIGGF
+300 GTNAF
-305 TPVAGRGA
+305 APLAGRGT
-313 KRGLNGDS
+313 KRGLNGVS
-321 GQISAS
+321 GQISS
-327 PQQAMPMTSRSVS
+327 TPQQSLPLPSRSVS
-340 FMNDSSGSSVSSSS
+340 FTNDSSGSSVSSSS
-354 LSPQKMLDS
+354 TSPQKMLDS
-363 RSNSFMQ
+363 RSSSFMQ
-370 TGGAAAGNGS
+370 TTSSNNVASPGATGNGL
-380 ANGLDAPSSVY
+380 GAPSSVY
-391 QGNFNTSSG
+391 QGSFSTTSG

-407 KYSSSGVD
+407 KYSTSGID
-415 VLGILSRAITRP
+415 VLGILSRAIARP

-442 AISDARHPE
+442 AISDARHPD

-483 GVPLEAGAERQHTDN
+483 GVPLEAGAERLHTDN
-498 RAVEHLKRHLTGFRE
+498 RAVEHLKRHSSGFRE

-539 SDPSQVDFLVG
+539 SDPAQVDFLVG

-567 DGSYLVNYRSVNDPP
+567 DGSYLVNYRSINDPP
-582 PSAILGSDEMIK
+582 TSAILGADELVK

-648 VSPSIERILGYSA
+648 VSPSIERILGFTA

-699 RNLRTEGIAN
+699 RNIRTEGVAN

-722 VNLIFRMRHKHDGH
+722 VNLNMRMRHKHDGH

-782 SFWSKLSIDGIFLS
+782 SFWSKLSIDGVFLC
-796 TTGPI
+796 TTGRV
-801 AEVLNCDSKDVFGRH
+801 ADVLNCDGRDIFGRH

-838 MSVSHLMGDG
+838 MTVSHLMGDG
-848 VRNTTPVFSSF
+848 VNNSVPVFTSF

-902 DATGTSVD
+902 DSTGTIVD

-948 RRQSRDHFAAG
+948 RRQSRDHFALG
-959 VQGLPSNGVKLST
+959 QQGMSANGVKLST
-972 PQSPTLIGGCRRSGH
+972 PQSPTMAGGRRHSGH
-987 TDPSSFGNGQKM
+987 MDASPLGVGMGQGPI
-999 VVPHIQASS
+999 VARIQAPS
-1008 PIKRRPD
+1008 PIRRRPD

-1020 RQHLRPSATLAYLH
+1020 RQHLRPTAALQYLH
-1034 AGSSTDR
+1034 TCSSTDR
-1041 GSSSSSG
+1041 GSGSSSG

-1054 AERAPNDGRSGS
+1054 GKRAPNEHRSGS
-1066 GDASDET
+1066 GNASDET
-1073 TATTTTSGDTS
+1073 GATTTSGDTS
-1084 EKDGSNNGSN
+1084 EKDGASN
-1094 TASGSESRRGS
+1094 SGSGTGS
-1105 GSAEA
+1105 GSSSCRSSAEAC